1 MGTYD
6 DDTLPL
12 QPPIR
17 LPATPE
23 LAAAVRA
30 TPLAEALLRSADPAA
45 SASGPGLPDT
55 VEVDELGGAEMIE
68 VLRHGDDEE
77 VLRVWEDVRRRV
89 LGEAHLVRVV
99 RLFLGREAASET
111 GSEAAGET
119 PGTSAGGVPGELV
132 SLGLARPAEPP
143 TLTPLGLWAGRQVIA
158 EVTGQEIP
166 VMGSLAAEDAA
177 ALLHGLRCYPERER
191 LEELTGWLATRER
204 GKAAEEI
211 GAALV
216 EASPLGRAIGVELL
230 ATDLGDEGREVLDR
244 LLGTPRVGAVIGAR
258 LGRDD
263 RHPAPDEIAWVL
275 VDMAATLLEFGG
287 ESDEVVESVGMGMAP
302 EDQAGT
308 IALLA
313 LGDHPWTG
321 QVLRVFIDRH
331 PDAQVSAAA
340 RKALR
345 RLHGLA
351 QARG

>member
-17 LPATPE
+17 LPATAE

-30 TPLAEALLRSADPAA
+30 APLAVDLLRP
-45 SASGPGLPDT
+45 SGPAPLDES
-55 VEVDELGGAEMIE
+55 EVAGA
-68 VLRHGDDEE
+68 LRQEDDEE
-77 VLRVWEDVRRRV
+77 VLRVWADLCRRR
-89 LGEAHLVRVV
+89 LGEEHLLRVV
-99 RLFLGREAASET
+99 RLFLGREAA
-111 GSEAAGET
+111 GE
-119 PGTSAGGVPGELV
+119 PPAELFA
-132 SLGLARPAEPP
+132 LGLVRPAEPHV
-143 TLTPLGLWAGRQVIA
+143 LTPLGLWAGRQMIA

-166 VMGSLAAEDAA
+166 VMGSLATEDAT
-177 ALLHGLRCYPERER
+177 ALLHGLRSYPERER

-204 GKAAEEI
+204 GKAAQEI
-211 GAALV
+211 GAAIA

-230 ATDLGDEGREVLDR
+230 ATDLGDEGREVLDGLLDVPR
-244 LLGTPRVGAVIGAR
+244 LGAVIGAR

-263 RHPAPDEIAWVL
+263 RQPTPDEIAWVL

-287 ESDEVVESVGMGMAP
+287 ESDEVIESVGMGMEP
-302 EDQAGT
+302 DDQAGT

-313 LGDHPWTG
+313 LGDHPWTER
-321 QVLRVFIDRH
+321 VLRVFIDRH
-331 PDAQVSAAA
+331 PDGQVSAAA

-351 QARG
+351 HARR